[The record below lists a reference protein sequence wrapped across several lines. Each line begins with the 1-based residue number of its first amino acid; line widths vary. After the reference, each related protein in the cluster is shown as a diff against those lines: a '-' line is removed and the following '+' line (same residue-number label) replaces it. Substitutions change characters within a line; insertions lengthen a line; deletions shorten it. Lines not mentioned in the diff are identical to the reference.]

1 MKKILLILFLLTLQV
16 SCFAGITAN
25 IRVGTSIV
33 IEGSTEDGNELTMS
47 FSDPSTDRTWTIGD
61 VNATFSD
68 STNGYVLKY
77 NSSTKTYEPGASGTG
92 FSWAPEPATE
102 TSAGNPGDMAYN
114 HNFIYVCTASSLWK
128 RAELKGWTAYGF
140 TGNLLQ
146 EDGYLLLQEDGN
158 KILIE
163 GIV

>member
-1 MKKILLILFLLTLQV
+1 MKKLILLLLILV
-16 SCFAGITAN
+16 NYNCFAGITGN
-25 IRVGTSIV
+25 IRIGTSIIV
-33 IEGSTEDGNELTMS
+33 EGSTEDGNELTMS
-47 FSDPSTDRTWTIGD
+47 FTDPSTDRTWTIGD

-92 FSWAPEPATE
+92 FSWATTPLTE
-102 TSAGNPGDMAYN
+102 TAAGTAGDVAYDQN
-114 HNFIYVCTASSLWK
+114 YIYVCTTTNLWK

-163 GIV
+163 GIL